1 MAKITNKFIFFDTL
15 NKFNTR
21 LNANEIPSTSI
32 VFVYEE
38 DSTSQANPKPVLNS
52 FIYAQGKKFQ
62 CDFDPT
68 TISADTLKTILG
80 DYYLKSENLQG
91 SVASSNTTNPV
102 SGKAVA
108 DAITAAIQAL
118 DVTEVDGSSTGQAVI
133 KISETD
139 GKITATLGDVAA
151 SHVTYSPTSNDTVQT
166 TVQGA
171 IHEIY
176 GKISDGDITIT
187 RTTGGTG
194 TWDKVIHADGNTYT
208 ISKGNETIAQINI
221 ARDMVVSSGSVITAT
236 GSETDVPTGTSL
248 TVGKKYVR
256 LVVANSDDGKNI
268 YIPVDELYDD
278 YTFTDR
284 DEIDFTETNNV
295 VTATIK
301 TGSIAKGKLTA
312 DLQSEITTGARST
325 VSHDTN
331 SHVRVTATT
340 GSGATPNTYVV
351 GDDGDIA
358 SKAFVGTTI
367 PAGHTATT
375 VIGYVEEVEGKVDN
389 LEDYVGTI
397 PSSGTGSDA
406 TSVIDYVD
414 AKVNAIGGE
423 NLWEHGTSNSSTKT
437 KSGNT
442 SATAN
447 YSFSAGDHTS
457 ATNVGEAALG
467 TFNNSVTGANASAQ
481 TMFSVGIGASSAAPS
496 NGLEVRKDGSIY
508 LHITKDNADSYT
520 RLQDELEWYIG

>member
-32 VFVYEE
+32 VFVYEV
-38 DSTSQANPKPVLNS
+38 DSTSQADPKPVLNS

-68 TISADTLKTILG
+68 KISADTLKTILG

-91 SVASSNTTNPV
+91 SVESSNTTNPV

-118 DVTEVDGSSTGQAVI
+118 DVPEVDGTSTGQAVI
-133 KISETD
+133 KIKETD
-139 GKITATLGDVAA
+139 GKISATLGDVAA
-151 SHVTYSPTSNDTVQT
+151 SHVTYSPTSSDTSQT

-176 GKISDGDITIT
+176 GKISDSNVTVE

-208 ISKGNETIAQINI
+208 IKRGSETIAQINI

-236 GSETDVPTGTSL
+236 GNETDVPTGTNL

-256 LVVANSDDGKNI
+256 LVIKNSDDGKNV

-278 YTFTDR
+278 YTFTDT

-295 VTATIK
+295 VTAVIK
-301 TGSIAKGKLTA
+301 TGSIAKGKLTT
-312 DLQSEITTGARST
+312 DLQNEITTGARST
-325 VSHDTN
+325 VSHDSN
-331 SHVRVTATT
+331 SHIRVTPTV

-375 VIGYVEEVEGKVDN
+375 VIGYVEEVEGKVDD

-397 PSSGTGSDA
+397 PSTGTGSTA
-406 TSVIDYVD
+406 TNIVDYIDD
-414 AKVNAIGGE
+414 KVNAIGGE

-437 KSGNT
+437 KSGST

-496 NGLEVRKDGSIY
+496 NGLEVRKDGSVY
-508 LHITKDNADSYT
+508 LHMTKDNADSYT

>member
-15 NKFNTR
+15 AKFNTR

-32 VFVYEE
+32 VFVYEV
-38 DSTSQANPKPVLNS
+38 DSTSQDNPKPVLNS
-52 FIYAQGKKFQ
+52 FIYAQGKKFL

-68 TISADTLKTILG
+68 TISAETLKTILG
-80 DYYLKSENLQG
+80 DYYLKTENLQG
-91 SVASSNTTNPV
+91 SVVDTNTTNPV

-118 DVTEVDGSSTGQAVI
+118 DVTEVDGTSTGQAII

-139 GKITATLGDVAA
+139 GKITATLGNVAA
-151 SHVTYSPTSNDTVQT
+151 SHVTYSPTSNDTAQT

-176 GKISDGDITIT
+176 GKISDSNVTVE

-194 TWDKVIHADGNTYT
+194 TWDKVIHADGNTYS
-208 ISKGNETIAQINI
+208 IKKGSETIAQINI

-236 GSETDVPTGTSL
+236 GDETDVPTGTTL
-248 TVGKKYVR
+248 TTGQKYVR

-268 YIPVDELYDD
+268 YIPVNELYDD
-278 YTFTDR
+278 YTFTDT
-284 DEIDFTETNNV
+284 DEIDFTEANNV

-301 TGSIAKGKLTA
+301 TGSIAKEKLTTA
-312 DLQSEITTGARST
+312 LQNEITTGARST
-325 VSHDTN
+325 VSHDSN
-331 SHVRVTATT
+331 SHIRVTPTV

-375 VIGYVEEVEGKVDN
+375 VIGYIEEVEGKVDD

-397 PSSGTGSDA
+397 PSTGTGSN
-406 TSVIDYVD
+406 TTNVVDYVD

-442 SATAN
+442 TAAAD

-467 TFNNSVTGANASAQ
+467 SYNNSVTGANASAQ

-496 NGLEVRKDGSIY
+496 NGIEVRKDGSIY
-508 LHITKDNADSYT
+508 LHMTKDNADSYT